1 MQFPSHGSWAL
12 QLSIAAN
19 QSSAS
24 SAFPSPGEHGGDTSL
39 LVSPLLVAGLVIGLV
54 LFLSCATIVV
64 GSLRKD
70 SRLGQPPLARGAA
83 DAPDGFSHGGSS
95 AELRST
101 CTEEFPP
108 ACDFDSYLDI
118 LSQVN
123 IMYPDPPPCYDE
135 CVGPGATQIYIPTDD
150 PPPYSLT
157 DPYQRNEIPLN
168 ICISQEEETASGT
181 AGWAAHCAVRLQDWQ
196 QPSSGISVSPS
207 AEAAPPPGPGI
218 QRQLQQEQIRPRD
231 RSLSRGSPAGQAAIA
246 VSVLRARLTLGRRG
260 RTAPQGRGC
269 SAGSSSDE
277 SRTEHYPDKREFQQW
292 KIVINSVTTYGRLN
306 IYQMNVN
313 EWTQSRDNPP

>member
-1 MQFPSHGSWAL
+1 NH
-12 QLSIAAN
+12 
-19 QSSAS
+19 SSTS
-24 SAFPSPGEHGGDTSL
+24 SAFPSPREHGGDSSL
-39 LVSPLLVAGLVIGLV
+39 LVSPLLVAGVVIGLV

-70 SRLGQPPLARGAA
+70 SRLGRPQRGRGAA
-83 DAPDGFSHGGSS
+83 LASINSCFAAPDGFSPGGSS

-157 DPYQRNEIPLN
+157 DPCQRNETPIN
-168 ICISQEEETASGT
+168 ICISQEEEAAAGT
-181 AGWAAHCAVRLQDWQ
+181 AGWAAHSAVRLQDLQ
-196 QPSSGISVSPS
+196 QPSSAISV
-207 AEAAPPPGPGI
+207 
-218 QRQLQQEQIRPRD
+218 
-231 RSLSRGSPAGQAAIA
+231 
-246 VSVLRARLTLGRRG
+246 
-260 RTAPQGRGC
+260 
-269 SAGSSSDE
+269 
-277 SRTEHYPDKREFQQW
+277 
-292 KIVINSVTTYGRLN
+292 
-306 IYQMNVN
+306 
-313 EWTQSRDNPP
+313 

>member
-1 MQFPSHGSWAL
+1 
-12 QLSIAAN
+12 N

-24 SAFPSPGEHGGDTSL
+24 SAFPSPAEHGGDTNL
-39 LVSPLLVAGLVIGLV
+39 LVSPLLVAGVVIGLV

-64 GSLRKD
+64 GSLRKA
-70 SRLGQPPLARGAA
+70 SRLGRPALGREAA
-83 DAPDGFSHGGSS
+83 DASVNSCFAAPDGFSHSGSS

-157 DPYQRNEIPLN
+157 DPCQRNEIPTN
-168 ICISQEEETASGT
+168 VCVSQEEETARGT
-181 AGWAAHCAVRLQDWQ
+181 AGRAAHSAVRLQDLQ
-196 QPSSGISVSPS
+196 QPS
-207 AEAAPPPGPGI
+207 
-218 QRQLQQEQIRPRD
+218 
-231 RSLSRGSPAGQAAIA
+231 AAIA
-246 VSVLRARLTLGRRG
+246 V
-260 RTAPQGRGC
+260 
-269 SAGSSSDE
+269 
-277 SRTEHYPDKREFQQW
+277 
-292 KIVINSVTTYGRLN
+292 
-306 IYQMNVN
+306 
-313 EWTQSRDNPP
+313 

>member
-1 MQFPSHGSWAL
+1 MTRLSLSLWPAVPS
-12 QLSIAAN
+12 N

-24 SAFPSPGEHGGDTSL
+24 SAFPGSGESGGDTNL
-39 LVSPLLVAGLVIGLV
+39 LVSPLLVAGVVIGLV

-70 SRLGQPPLARGAA
+70 SRFGQPHLRREPA

-95 AELRST
+95 GELRSS

-108 ACDFDSYLDI
+108 ACDFGSYLDI

-157 DPYQRNEIPLN
+157 DPYQRHEISIG
-168 ICISQEEETASGT
+168 ICISQEEEASGT
-181 AGWAAHCAVRLQDWQ
+181 TRQAANDAVRLQDLQ
-196 QPSSGISVSPS
+196 QPSSAISVISHSGGCFPNLSVQEPWS
-207 AEAAPPPGPGI
+207 APRPEREPGKGK
-218 QRQLQQEQIRPRD
+218 Q
-231 RSLSRGSPAGQAAIA
+231 
-246 VSVLRARLTLGRRG
+246 
-260 RTAPQGRGC
+260 
-269 SAGSSSDE
+269 
-277 SRTEHYPDKREFQQW
+277 
-292 KIVINSVTTYGRLN
+292 
-306 IYQMNVN
+306 
-313 EWTQSRDNPP
+313 

>member
-1 MQFPSHGSWAL
+1 MKQWLVWRFPPTYELHLCVHSGSEMCNPAQRAVIFFHL
-12 QLSIAAN
+12 PLISGSSISIGIGSNYSNLPAASN

-24 SAFPSPGEHGGDTSL
+24 SAFPSPAEPGSDTNL
-39 LVSPLLVAGLVIGLV
+39 LVSPLLVAGVVIGLV

-70 SRLGQPPLARGAA
+70 GRFGHPHLGREAA

-108 ACDFDSYLDI
+108 ACDFGSYLDI

-150 PPPYSLT
+150 PPPYSLM
-157 DPYQRNEIPLN
+157 DPCQRNEISIN
-168 ICISQEEETASGT
+168 IYISQEEEAASGT
-181 AGWAAHCAVRLQDWQ
+181 TGWATNYAVRLQDLQ
-196 QPSSGISVSPS
+196 QPSSAISVISQC
-207 AEAAPPPGPGI
+207 GGC
-218 QRQLQQEQIRPRD
+218 
-231 RSLSRGSPAGQAAIA
+231 SPA
-246 VSVLRARLTLGRRG
+246 
-260 RTAPQGRGC
+260 
-269 SAGSSSDE
+269 
-277 SRTEHYPDKREFQQW
+277 
-292 KIVINSVTTYGRLN
+292 
-306 IYQMNVN
+306 
-313 EWTQSRDNPP
+313 RDSGV